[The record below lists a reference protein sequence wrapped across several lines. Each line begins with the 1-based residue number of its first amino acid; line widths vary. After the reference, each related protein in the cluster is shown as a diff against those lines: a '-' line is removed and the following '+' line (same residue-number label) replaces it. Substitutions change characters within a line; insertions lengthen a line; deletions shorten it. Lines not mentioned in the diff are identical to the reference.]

1 MLWVR
6 EQASNIGRRGKGR
19 YSVVPAANSRTWF
32 SERQSTPST
41 NSPVE
46 PHRLMVASDD
56 RNSDDRVGVRTEE
69 ADHVPKQDSADPAPL
84 ELRVD
89 VQIRD
94 LSGLL
99 HRFMSTGTVMSK
111 PNKSPSHSENS

>member
-1 MLWVR
+1 
-6 EQASNIGRRGKGR
+6 
-19 YSVVPAANSRTWF
+19 
-32 SERQSTPST
+32 
-41 NSPVE
+41 
-46 PHRLMVASDD
+46 MVASDD
-56 RNSDDRVGVRTEE
+56 RKSDDRVGVRTEE

-111 PNKSPSHSENS
+111 PNKSPVALGKFLTLKKRSIYWLSIFGNSFRIKSSVCKSLPNRNECWPKTSKPFFW